1 MQDQIFEKIEYL
13 AEEPKPPGHK
23 KLKNY
28 NLREI
33 DADDYF
39 RIRVGDYRIIYSIEN
54 EQITIFILKIAHR
67 KDAY

>member
-1 MQDQIFEKIEYL
+1 MKKIENPT
-13 AEEPKPPGHK
+13 AEPKPPGHK

-28 NLREI
+28 NLPGI
-33 DADDYF
+33 DVDDYF